1 MAPAHPMVELW
12 RGGRLESSHDGHAV
26 ICDASGTI
34 VEAWGD
40 PSAVIFPRSSCKML
54 QALPLVESGA
64 ADAAGLTEA
73 HLALACA
80 SHQGAHLHT
89 DMVTRWLADL
99 GLAEADLRCGGW
111 TITGHHHQPG
121 DPAGPKA
128 PDGARRIGPQW
139 VDQPD
144 GAGQFTVDADP
155 GDHRPVEDGPRRRR
169 GRPRGSVVGHP
180 AIAHGDDVPFDGGRH
195 PLPRALDEV
204 GRRAQR

>member
-99 GLAEADLRCGGW
+99 GLAEADLRCGS
-111 TITGHHHQPG
+111 HMPY
-121 DPAGPKA
+121 DPVANKEL
-128 PDGARRIGPQW
+128 
-139 VDQPD
+139 
-144 GAGQFTVDADP
+144 T
-155 GDHRPVEDGPRRRR
+155 
-169 GRPRGSVVGHP
+169 
-180 AIAHGDDVPFDGGRH
+180 
-195 PLPRALDEV
+195 
-204 GRRAQR
+204 